1 MKIIIIT
8 IIIISI
14 TIITII
20 VIFIIIF
27 ILRNQDTYA
36 FEHSFPYW
44 VTVGSGEQK
53 SESHHWPR
61 LLLSYIINVMIIVNV
76 MIIIVK

>member
-8 IIIISI
+8 IIIILI
-14 TIITII
+14 TII
-20 VIFIIIF
+20 III
-27 ILRNQDTYA
+27 IIIRNQDTYA

-61 LLLSYIINVMIIVNV
+61 LLLSYIINVMII